1 LVKQSKR
8 FFNLC
13 LCNSNQCYYI
23 RCRTNNNWNTIYQ
36 KWVSLK
42 TVISDNIIKSNK
54 QINSTPATLTADK
67 DIRTTA
73 ETRASSL
80 VDSSNLLVTDL
91 GEYARIS
98 SQYSMFLQGFLAVLN
113 IAVTLIVLYLVMR
126 IIKPIF
132 ALTVATSKVTRGNLD
147 VSVRSRGEDEL
158 SVLTDSF
165 NSMVKSLKNY
175 IKKQNELTKE
185 LENANEEL
193 KHQDQLLH
201 MNYEHLSNPYSLKS
215 FNG

>member
-1 LVKQSKR
+1 
-8 FFNLC
+8 
-13 LCNSNQCYYI
+13 
-23 RCRTNNNWNTIYQ
+23 
-36 KWVSLK
+36 
-42 TVISDNIIKSNK
+42 
-54 QINSTPATLTADK
+54 
-67 DIRTTA
+67 
-73 ETRASSL
+73 
-80 VDSSNLLVTDL
+80 LVTDL